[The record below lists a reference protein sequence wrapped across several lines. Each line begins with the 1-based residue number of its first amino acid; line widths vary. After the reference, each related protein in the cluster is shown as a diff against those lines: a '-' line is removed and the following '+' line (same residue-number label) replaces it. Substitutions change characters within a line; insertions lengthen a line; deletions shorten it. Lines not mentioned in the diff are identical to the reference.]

1 MVGDAIVRVFGLQ
14 REMARVNRLPRDNLN
29 EFGFDPF
36 GYSPDYVRRVAPY
49 VLLFYKYYFRTQVFG
64 IEKVPKG
71 RAILVANHSGQI
83 PVDGMILATALIVEP
98 EEPRMVRSMV
108 EKWVPTLPFVSYFMG
123 RTGQVVGTPDNCV
136 RLLEREECILVFP
149 EGVRGISK
157 TLSERYKL
165 AEFGHGFVRLALQ
178 TRAPIVPVAII
189 GGEEQALSFHNARS
203 LARMIGAPAFP
214 ITLNPFP
221 LPVRYRL
228 HFGEPIV
235 FRGEPDEEDERVERK
250 VKTVRST
257 LQALIHRGLRERR
270 HVFW

>member
-1 MVGDAIVRVFGLQ
+1 MLSEALVRALGLEA
-14 REMARVNRLPRDNLN
+14 EMARIERLPRDNLN

-36 GYSPDYVRRVAPY
+36 GYSPDFVRKVAPY

-64 IEKVPKG
+64 VEKVPKG
-71 RAILVANHSGQI
+71 RVILAANHSGQI
-83 PVDGMILATALIVEP
+83 PVDGMILATAMMVEP

-108 EKWVPTLPFVSYFMG
+108 EKWVPTLPFVSYFMA

-136 RLLEREECILVFP
+136 RLLERDECISVFP

-157 TLSERYKL
+157 PFSERYRL

-178 TRAPIVPVAII
+178 TRSPIVPVAII
-189 GGEEQALSFHNARS
+189 GGEEQAPSFHNARR
-203 LARMIGAPAFP
+203 LARLIGAPSFP
-214 ITLNPFP
+214 ITPVLFP

-228 HFGEPIV
+228 YFGEPLV
-235 FRGEPDEEDERVERK
+235 FRGEADEEDERVERK
-250 VKTVRST
+250 VRTVRST